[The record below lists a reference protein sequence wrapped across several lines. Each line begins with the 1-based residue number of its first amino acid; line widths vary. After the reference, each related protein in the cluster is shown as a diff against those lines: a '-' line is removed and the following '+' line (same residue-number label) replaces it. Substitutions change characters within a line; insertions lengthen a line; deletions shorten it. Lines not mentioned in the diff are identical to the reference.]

1 VALAG
6 MLVLLR
12 LVWVPFRTPSAR
24 SKVIRRIGFLVV
36 TAMWAIGIAAT
47 AAIDLAVY
55 VGQWVDWSH
64 FRVGEFHE
72 PFTYPSKE
80 VRAGVCTAV
89 AVAVTLIALAVFLLM
104 WGRRDRGVGTHAT
117 NES

>member
-1 VALAG
+1 VAA
-6 MLVLLR
+6 
-12 LVWVPFRTPSAR
+12 T
-24 SKVIRRIGFLVV
+24 
-36 TAMWAIGIAAT
+36 WAIGIAAT

-64 FRVGEFHE
+64 LRVGEFHE
-72 PFTYPSKE
+72 PFTYPSEE

-89 AVAVTLIALAVFLLM
+89 AVAVTLTALAVFLLM
-104 WGRRDRGVGTHAT
+104 RGHRNRASGTHAT